1 MDNYRQIDYIVT
13 DAKHKWRVQDSY
25 ASDELSIGEDRRT
38 VNAVIDLQK
47 KIETAAKDEPNKS
60 PTNKERSWQTNY
72 LLHETF
78 KWHNS

>member
-25 ASDELSIGEDRRT
+25 ASDELSIGEDRST

-47 KIETAAKDEPNKS
+47 KI
-60 PTNKERSWQTNY
+60 R
-72 LLHETF
+72 
-78 KWHNS
+78 NSGKRRTKQVTHK